1 MFEDGGNFI
10 ILHSVK
16 LSTSVNI
23 PMQLGTSK
31 ASICNTVWVPKIRY
45 SVTPCGI
52 WYTGNSKL
60 VDICA
65 ADKQL
70 VKPVS
75 VTSP

>member
-1 MFEDGGNFI
+1 MVGI
-10 ILHSVK
+10 SSYYIVTSK

-23 PMQLGTSK
+23 PIQLGNK
-31 ASICNTVWVPKIRY
+31 ACICNTVWVPKIRY
-45 SVTPCGI
+45 SVTPCDI

-60 VDICA
+60 VGICA

-70 VKPVS
+70 VKPVN